1 MVHLETQSAVKV
13 VQKYIF
19 ASKLGFQITHKVA
32 TCEHTCWRNAHLGLA
47 GYPPVDA
54 GVSLHAGAHAPYN
67 PRGQL
72 SQGEIEREIG

>member
-1 MVHLETQSAVKV
+1 MSSP
-13 VQKYIF
+13 QKWDF
-19 ASKLGFQITHKVA
+19 KL
-32 TCEHTCWRNAHLGLA
+32 HTYWRNAHLRVA

-54 GVSLHAGAHAPYN
+54 GTHTPYN